1 MLSAYNQLEATVKE
15 VIAIFTKGFYKDLA
29 ERAIATFAETLG
41 AILAAG
47 GFGLLDADWLG
58 AISAAGMATL
68 LAILKAFAAA
78 GLNSETGASFGTA
91 IPKSVVAAVETDY
104 NGQYEAEEAAP
115 FEEGTPVDVVS
126 EPEYAAEELGYEAAE
141 MGHDHEEERP

>member
-1 MLSAYNQLEATVKE
+1 MT
-15 VIAIFTKGFYKDLA
+15 
-29 ERAIATFAETLG
+29 ERAIATFAQALG

-47 GFGLLDADWLG
+47 GFGLIDADWIG

-68 LAILKAFAAA
+68 LAVLKSFAAA

-91 IPKSVVAAVETDY
+91 IPKPAVAAVETDY
-104 NGQYEAEEAAP
+104 DGQYEAEEASP
-115 FEEGTPVDVVS
+115 FEEGTPVDIVP
-126 EPEYAAEELGYEAAE
+126 EPEYAADELGFEAAE